1 MKVLR
6 KSTLE
11 EYALHFW
18 ARQETKNDP
27 KDRDALTDIK
37 AGGDPVTQLERRY
50 DYKLP
55 HRDNTVIRIAL
66 LDQKDVQ
73 YLFIH
78 DYMPGDDWMR
88 IRGLVPDPYTRRLW
102 DLAGMFIK
110 RGYFHGEWIDR
121 QREHYDNW
129 KCKGSLQNVIA
140 GSERTLIQCVR
151 PEEYE
156 IVDGWAR
163 LLPFTVLLRQG
174 REFQPI
180 ETFVAWRPCD
190 EP

>member
-1 MKVLR
+1 
-6 KSTLE
+6 LE
-11 EYALHFW
+11 EYARHFW

-27 KDRDALTDIK
+27 KDRDALADIK
-37 AGGDPVTQLERRY
+37 AGGDPVSQLGRRH

-55 HRDNTVIRIAL
+55 HRDNTVVRIVL
-66 LDQKDVQ
+66 LDQKDIEN
-73 YLFIH
+73 LFIH

-88 IRGLVPDPYTRRLW
+88 IRGLVPDPYTRKLW

-110 RGYFHGEWIDR
+110 RGYFHGKWIDR
-121 QREHYDNW
+121 QREYYDNW
-129 KCKGSLQNVIA
+129 KCKGSLQDVIA
-140 GSERTLIQCVR
+140 GPERTLIQCVR
-151 PEEYE
+151 QEEYE

-163 LLPFTVLLRQG
+163 LLPFTVLLQQG
-174 REFQPI
+174 YQFQPI